1 MTQIVFFFFQI
12 IFVDG
17 RHLSVP
23 FFSSSSESWVGWRWV
38 ASTGNFFFLSPVW
51 QLKSWAHRIVL
62 IHFFPRHVTEQQLC
76 PGFRPRSSLWET
88 FTPVPGLYPAWYV
101 LISDPY
107 VNLQM
112 SKIHQPALGLV
123 KHLCFL
129 PSFRKFRFSL
139 HSRIPLT
146 SWVTRSW
153 RLPTER

>member
-1 MTQIVFFFFQI
+1 MADIY
-12 IFVDG
+12 
-17 RHLSVP
+17 RCP
-23 FFSSSSESWVGWRWV
+23 SSPPLRKAGLGGDESHQPVNV
-38 ASTGNFFFLSPVW
+38 FFLSPVW
-51 QLKSWAHRIVL
+51 QLKGWAHRIVL

-112 SKIHQPALGLV
+112 SKIHQLALGLV
-123 KHLCFL
+123 KRLCFL

>member
-1 MTQIVFFFFQI
+1 MTQIVFFFQI

-38 ASTGNFFFLSPVW
+38 ASTGKFSF
-51 QLKSWAHRIVL
+51 LKSCLTTERLGTIVL
-62 IHFFPRHVTEQQLC
+62 IHFFSRHVTEQQLC

-123 KHLCFL
+123 KRLCFL

>member
-1 MTQIVFFFFQI
+1 MADIY
-12 IFVDG
+12 
-17 RHLSVP
+17 RCP
-23 FFSSSSESWVGWRWV
+23 SSPPLRKAGLGGDESHQPV
-38 ASTGNFFFLSPVW
+38 NFFFLSPVW
-51 QLKSWAHRIVL
+51 QLKGWAHRIVL

>member
-1 MTQIVFFFFQI
+1 MADIY
-12 IFVDG
+12 
-17 RHLSVP
+17 RCP
-23 FFSSSSESWVGWRWV
+23 SSPPLRKAGLGGDESHQPVNV
-38 ASTGNFFFLSPVW
+38 FFLSPVW
-51 QLKSWAHRIVL
+51 QLKGWAHRIVL

-88 FTPVPGLYPAWYV
+88 FTPGPGLYPAWYV

-112 SKIHQPALGLV
+112 SKIHQLALGLV
-123 KHLCFL
+123 KRLCFL